1 MSLPSKLYEVFEL
14 DEGLRPGICFE
25 GLSSNQVIEVYAHIK
40 ENIGKLP
47 SDYTVWSNKLEA
59 EVELSSFKNPAV
71 EVTTGEICQFC
82 HYISDYSYKS
92 NLVTNV
98 SIYVFSDSLEIF
110 YDVRDIK
117 SKNEIEQVLNL
128 VKKISSLCPN
138 SSPFFAEENG
148 TPRKAEY
155 QDLLTELVTA

>member
-14 DEGLRPGICFE
+14 DEGSRPGICFE
-25 GLSSNQVIEVYAHIK
+25 GLSNDQVIEVYAHIK

-47 SDYTVWSNKLEA
+47 ADYTVWSNKLEA
-59 EVELSSFKNPAV
+59 DVELNSFKNPAV
-71 EVTTGEICQFC
+71 EVTTGEVCQFC

-92 NLVTNV
+92 ILVTNV

-110 YDVRDIK
+110 YDVRDIQ
-117 SKNEIEQVLNL
+117 SKDEIEHILNL

-138 SSPFFAEENG
+138 SSPLFAEENG
-148 TPRKAEY
+148 TPRELEY
-155 QDLLTELVTA
+155 QDLLAELVNA

>member
-1 MSLPSKLYEVFEL
+1 MPLSSKLYEVFEL
-14 DEGLRPGICFE
+14 DVGSRPGICFE
-25 GLSSNQVIEVYAHIK
+25 GLSSDQVIEIYAHIK
-40 ENIGKLP
+40 ENIGMLP
-47 SDYTVWSNKLEA
+47 SDYTVWSNQLEA
-59 EVELSSFKNPAV
+59 DVELSSFENPAV

-82 HYISDYSYKS
+82 HYISDYSYKY

-117 SKNEIEQVLNL
+117 SKSEIEQILNL

-148 TPRKAEY
+148 IPRGTEY
-155 QDLLTELVTA
+155 